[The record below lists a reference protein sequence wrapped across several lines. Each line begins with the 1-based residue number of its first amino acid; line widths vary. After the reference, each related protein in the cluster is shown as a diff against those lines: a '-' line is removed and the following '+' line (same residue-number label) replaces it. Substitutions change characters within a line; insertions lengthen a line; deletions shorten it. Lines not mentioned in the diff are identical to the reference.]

1 MLGAAVSS
9 TQAWDT
15 AVLLLPAASV
25 SRTLSVLLDVCV
37 WPDSDQVFE
46 PTDVVAVV
54 QVEPLSSE
62 TSTISPET
70 MLAEVVP
77 LMVWAAV
84 LVMKSVLLVP
94 VSAENAI
101 VAMVVVGATL
111 STVAL
116 EVSAVVVVL
125 PALTVAVP
133 ETIR

>member
-9 TQAWDT
+9 TQAWDA
-15 AVLLLPAASV
+15 AVPLLPAVSV
-25 SRTLSVLLDVCV
+25 TLTLSVLLAVSV

-46 PTDVVAVV
+46 HTEVVAVV

-70 MLAEVVP
+70 MLAEVVS

-84 LVMKSVLLVP
+84 LVMKSVLFVT

-101 VAMVVVGATL
+101 VSIVVVGAVAS
-111 STVAL
+111 ST
-116 EVSAVVVVL
+116 
-125 PALTVAVP
+125 
-133 ETIR
+133 

>member
-15 AVLLLPAASV
+15 AVPLLPAASV
-25 SRTLSVLLDVCV
+25 TLTLSVLLAVSV

-46 PTDVVAVV
+46 PSEVVAVV
-54 QVEPLSSE
+54 QVAPLTSE

-101 VAMVVVGATL
+101 VAMGVVGAVAS
-111 STVAL
+111 ST
-116 EVSAVVVVL
+116 
-125 PALTVAVP
+125 
-133 ETIR
+133 